1 MKRGSVAI
9 LAGVIVLAIAGA
21 ILAEEYCTVVINY
34 EVDEINAIDTN
45 VALVDLVIDTATAG
59 SAPDPA
65 IDTTTVTYMITSN
78 GGTDAHKI
86 TGVVDDDMDA
96 IGLLLEV
103 ALAAPTGAL
112 SPGYVEMLTSASDL
126 VTGIDS
132 LNETGLQ
139 VSFRLTATSTTP
151 PVVGSTTLTLTI
163 VNT

>member
-1 MKRGSVAI
+1 M
-9 LAGVIVLAIAGA
+9 VLATAGA
-21 ILAEEYCTVVINY
+21 VLAAESCIVVINY
-34 EVDEINAIDTN
+34 EVTEINAIDTN
-45 VALVDLVIDTATAG
+45 VELVELLIDSATAG
-59 SAPDPA
+59 SDPDPA

-86 TGVVDDDMDA
+86 TGVIDDDMSA

-103 ALAAPTGAL
+103 SLAAPTGASSL
-112 SPGYVEMLTSASDL
+112 GYIEMLTSASDL
-126 VTGIDS
+126 VTGVDS

-139 VSFRLTATSTTP
+139 VSFRLTATATTA